1 MNCTDLW
8 LGNSY
13 CVQPVGNIK
22 TYSGYSVSSSGYS
35 ALPTTINLNATLTA
49 NRSTTH
55 FFPTLTPV
63 TTSTFVYNSTAVS
76 FAHNYTLCS
85 QALKYYNITNGDIPE
100 SVVQD
105 SQWYSEYQRVCLL
118 NLSQPLPTIPF
129 NISTTGIRISPDGT
143 CGESY
148 GYTCKGSSF
157 GDCCS
162 IYGYWYSIPIFT
174 TFYSQ
179 DSDSNYQYT
188 VVLVVTT
195 AVLIVIRSMGTAVR
209 IVHHLRLRLVLLRHC
224 HQLQLHQLQQLQ
236 FLRMVHAQRLM
247 DILAKG
253 QPSGTVVAY
262 MVIAVPPATIVAQ
275 IVTSTMAIV
284 LRPRIIR
291 TGQRDL
297 TKLL

>member
-1 MNCTDLW
+1 MARAESPTD
-8 LGNSY
+8 
-13 CVQPVGNIK
+13 
-22 TYSGYSVSSSGYS
+22 
-35 ALPTTINLNATLTA
+35 
-49 NRSTTH
+49 
-55 FFPTLTPV
+55 TPV
-63 TTSTFVYNSTAVS
+63 KGHLSAT
-76 FAHNYTLCS
+76 
-85 QALKYYNITNGDIPE
+85 
-100 SVVQD
+100 VV
-105 SQWYSEYQRVCLL
+105 V
-118 NLSQPLPTIPF
+118 
-129 NISTTGIRISPDGT
+129 
-143 CGESY
+143 
-148 GYTCKGSSF
+148 
-157 GDCCS
+157 
-162 IYGYWYSIPIFT
+162 FT
-174 TFYSQ
+174 VI
-179 DSDSNYQYT
+179 

-236 FLRMVHAQRLM
+236 FLRMVHAERLM